1 MSISVRTGRKRT
13 AGAALA
19 AVLLAGGAVSCG
31 SEKSDKAGGDMAPA
45 AAVKKAAAKS
55 EDLTSFTFRMDGKV
69 PGDGRV
75 KAEAAMSTK
84 PLAMRMEMSAT
95 DKGVP
100 QKAEIRLV
108 GGGLYL
114 GGGKEAA
121 KEMDGKSWIK
131 FPAKGLGK
139 GTDKPGGTSLSAQ
152 ADNNPADQST
162 LLTGSDD
169 LKKVGTEKVEGV
181 ETTRYTGTVTM
192 DRLRELMKDE
202 DAATKKRRE
211 KSFKQYEDM
220 GVEKLTMD
228 MWIDGEDHT
237 KQFRARGKGDKG
249 PLDMTITFVDYNKKV
264 TITAPPASQVMDIA
278 KEMKGAQG

>member
-31 SEKSDKAGGDMAPA
+31 SEKSDKAGGDLAPA
-45 AAVKKAAAKS
+45 AAVKKAAATS

-108 GGGLYL
+108 DGGLYL

-139 GTDKPGGTSLSAQ
+139 TKPGGTSLSAQ

-202 DAATKKRRE
+202 DAATQKRRE

-264 TITAPPASQVMDIA
+264 TVTAPPASQVMDIA